1 LPDRLRRWWRCAAL
15 LSVAVCAIGVCGI
28 RTPAGAQVV
37 RSIHP
42 HAPPLATAA
51 RRTGPIVIDGRLDDP
66 AWAAAAPI
74 TTFTQVQ
81 PADGAPATQR
91 TEVRFLY
98 DADAIYIGA
107 RM

>member
-1 LPDRLRRWWRCAAL
+1 
-15 LSVAVCAIGVCGI
+15 V
-28 RTPAGAQVV
+28 
-37 RSIHP
+37 
-42 HAPPLATAA
+42 
-51 RRTGPIVIDGRLDDP
+51 VIDGRLDEP
-66 AWAAAAPI
+66 AWAAATPI

-107 RM
+107 RMYDSLGGAAYAAG